1 MKQKTPEIQQVFC
14 LIDRL
19 NFYKTRLRDK
29 KKYNLLS
36 KTGLILPF
44 SSFDTKVSVQYYVFT

>member
-44 SSFDTKVSVQYYVFT
+44 SSFDTKVSVQ